1 MKIYVSLSVDTDQ
14 TESPSI
20 EDPVKRAYRE
30 KQEEDEE
37 REREEH
43 ERMNEQNQN
52 PD

>member
-14 TESPSI
+14 TKSPSI

-37 REREEH
+37 RER
-43 ERMNEQNQN
+43 MNEQNQN

>member
-1 MKIYVSLSVDTDQ
+1 MKIYVSLSVDTDD
-14 TESPSI
+14 TKSPSI
-20 EDPVKRAYRE
+20 VDPDKRVYRE
-30 KQEEDEE
+30 RQEEEEE